1 MSKPVIRKAHQ
12 TQFPETPLFRTIS
25 VTKLGVS
32 VEKVVATIDTPNNH
46 QGIFRPE
53 RKNSL
58 LEDPALLET
67 QTPIKSEIEKKLIII
82 AQSIPTK
89 SIIYFLIHQ
98 NNH

>member
-1 MSKPVIRKAHQ
+1 MRKAHQ

-46 QGIFRPE
+46 QGMFRPE

-67 QTPIKSEIEKKLIII
+67 QIPIKREIEKKPMMI
-82 AQSIPTK
+82 AQSIPAK
-89 SIIYFLIHQ
+89 SIVCLFNLPK
-98 NNH
+98 

>member
-1 MSKPVIRKAHQ
+1 MRKAHQ

-46 QGIFRPE
+46 QGMFRPE

-67 QTPIKSEIEKKLIII
+67 KIPIKREIEKKPIMI

-89 SIIYFLIHQ
+89 SIVSLFNLPK
-98 NNH
+98 

>member
-1 MSKPVIRKAHQ
+1 MRKAHQ

-46 QGIFRPE
+46 QGMFRPE

-67 QTPIKSEIEKKLIII
+67 QIPIKREIEKKPMMI
-82 AQSIPTK
+82 AQSIPAK
-89 SIIYFLIHQ
+89 SIVCLFNIPK
-98 NNH
+98 